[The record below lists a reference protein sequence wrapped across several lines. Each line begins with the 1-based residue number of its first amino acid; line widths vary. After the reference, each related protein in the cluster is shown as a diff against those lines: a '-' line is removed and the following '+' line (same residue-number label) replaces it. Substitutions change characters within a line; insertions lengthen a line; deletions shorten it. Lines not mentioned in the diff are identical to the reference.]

1 MMRFNRLG
9 RKINASTKRGGLWC
23 KFVIKML
30 PHFTEETFISNG
42 QNVLQDRSQECNWRC
57 KNDTTS
63 VGPLSLGLPMVQQR
77 QLAKQSVRNATVGQS
92 NCYPDLTKPTLSNPI
107 ALQGAQW
114 TKCLTGLLS
123 ILSFAGQLLFGE
135 MPLGQ
140 MTCSRKNRKWR
151 LQFTRERTLTI
162 RYLRWCG
169 RRVTVNFVVLL
180 KVQCDQMAR
189 TFSQYLAIYENMPN
203 SLKSCKTV
211 SKFGTRRNHS
221 SKIVGN
227 V

>member
-1 MMRFNRLG
+1 MMMFNRLG

-107 ALQGAQW
+107 ALLGHSGPNVSLAFCLFYHLLANCCLA
-114 TKCLTGLLS
+114 KCRW
-123 ILSFAGQLLFGE
+123 A
-135 MPLGQ
+135 
-140 MTCSRKNRKWR
+140 KWR
-151 LQFTRERTLTI
+151 AAVKTGNDVYNLQ
-162 RYLRWCG
+162 
-169 RRVTVNFVVLL
+169 
-180 KVQCDQMAR
+180 
-189 TFSQYLAIYENMPN
+189 ENE
-203 SLKSCKTV
+203 L
-211 SKFGTRRNHS
+211 
-221 SKIVGN
+221 
-227 V
+227 